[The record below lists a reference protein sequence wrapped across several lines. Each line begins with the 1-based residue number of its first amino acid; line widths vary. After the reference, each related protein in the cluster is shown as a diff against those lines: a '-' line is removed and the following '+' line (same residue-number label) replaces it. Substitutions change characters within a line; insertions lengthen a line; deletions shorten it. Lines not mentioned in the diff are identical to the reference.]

1 MNKIGCLIIGLLVM
15 SGCSGSFNHQGKT
28 PLVEVGD
35 AFLYKEDLDAALPV
49 GIHDKDSVRFAEDYI
64 RNWVED
70 VLLYGKA
77 EGNIPDNEKIDQQ
90 VAAYRRALI
99 MHTYQEELV
108 RQKLGTEVSE
118 EEIEAYYEAH
128 AAQFRAEQPYIQGLF
143 MKVPVQTRNLNRVR
157 NWYKR
162 NTQDA
167 IDGLE
172 KFSIAHAV
180 SYEYFYDRWRPVSEF
195 ALKMPLE
202 ALETDMDY
210 LKRNKN
216 LEVRDTV
223 YCYFLHVEQ
232 FLPKGDPLPLEY
244 AKNEIKE
251 MIINLK
257 RVAFINQI
265 KNDLYREASENNDII
280 YYKPDNE

>member
-108 RQKLGTEVSE
+108 RQKL
-118 EEIEAYYEAH
+118 
-128 AAQFRAEQPYIQGLF
+128 
-143 MKVPVQTRNLNRVR
+143 
-157 NWYKR
+157 
-162 NTQDA
+162 
-167 IDGLE
+167 
-172 KFSIAHAV
+172 
-180 SYEYFYDRWRPVSEF
+180 
-195 ALKMPLE
+195 
-202 ALETDMDY
+202 
-210 LKRNKN
+210 
-216 LEVRDTV
+216 
-223 YCYFLHVEQ
+223 
-232 FLPKGDPLPLEY
+232 
-244 AKNEIKE
+244 
-251 MIINLK
+251 
-257 RVAFINQI
+257 
-265 KNDLYREASENNDII
+265 
-280 YYKPDNE
+280 

>member
-90 VAAYRRALI
+90 VAAYRHALI

-216 LEVRDTV
+216 VEVRDTV

>member
-1 MNKIGCLIIGLLVM
+1 MNRIGCLIIGLLVM

-108 RQKLGTEVSE
+108 RQKLGNEVSE

-216 LEVRDTV
+216 VEVRDTV

-257 RVAFINQI
+257 RVAFINQM
-265 KNDLYREASENNDII
+265 KNDLYREALENNDII

>member
-1 MNKIGCLIIGLLVM
+1 MNRIGCLIIGLLVM

-108 RQKLGTEVSE
+108 RQKLGNEVSE

-216 LEVRDTV
+216 VEVRDTV
-223 YCYFLHVEQ
+223 YCYFFHVEQ

>member
-1 MNKIGCLIIGLLVM
+1 MNRIGCLIIGLLVM

-49 GIHDKDSVRFAEDYI
+49 GIQDKDSVRFAEDYI

-108 RQKLGTEVSE
+108 RQKLGNEVSE

-216 LEVRDTV
+216 VEVRDTV

-232 FLPKGDPLPLEY
+232 FLPKGDLLPLEY

-257 RVAFINQI
+257 RVAFINQM

>member
-1 MNKIGCLIIGLLVM
+1 MNRIGCLIIGLLVM

-28 PLVEVGD
+28 PLVEIGD

-108 RQKLGTEVSE
+108 RQKLGNEVSE

-216 LEVRDTV
+216 VEVRDTV

-251 MIINLK
+251 IIINLK
-257 RVAFINQI
+257 RVAFINQM

>member
-1 MNKIGCLIIGLLVM
+1 MNRIGCLIIGLLVM

-216 LEVRDTV
+216 VEVRDTV

-232 FLPKGDPLPLEY
+232 FLPKGDPLPLKY

>member
-1 MNKIGCLIIGLLVM
+1 MNKIGYLIIGLLVM

-108 RQKLGTEVSE
+108 RQKLGNEVSE

-216 LEVRDTV
+216 VEVRDTV

-257 RVAFINQI
+257 RVAFINQM

>member
-1 MNKIGCLIIGLLVM
+1 MNRIGCLIIGLLVM

-108 RQKLGTEVSE
+108 RQKLGNEVSE

-216 LEVRDTV
+216 VEVRDTV

>member
-108 RQKLGTEVSE
+108 RQKLGNEVSE
-118 EEIEAYYEAH
+118 EEIEAYYEVH

-216 LEVRDTV
+216 VEVRDTV

-251 MIINLK
+251 IIINLK
-257 RVAFINQI
+257 RVAFINQM

>member
-1 MNKIGCLIIGLLVM
+1 MNRIGCLIIGLLVM

-28 PLVEVGD
+28 PLVEIGD

-108 RQKLGTEVSE
+108 RQKLGNEVSE

-157 NWYKR
+157 NWYKQ

-216 LEVRDTV
+216 VEVRDTV

-257 RVAFINQI
+257 RVAFINQM

>member
-1 MNKIGCLIIGLLVM
+1 MNRIGCLIIGLLVM

-108 RQKLGTEVSE
+108 RQKLGNEVLE

-216 LEVRDTV
+216 VEVRDTV

-244 AKNEIKE
+244 AKNETKE

-257 RVAFINQI
+257 RVAFINQM

>member
-216 LEVRDTV
+216 VEVRDTV

-257 RVAFINQI
+257 RVAFINQM

>member
-167 IDGLE
+167 IDALE

-202 ALETDMDY
+202 ALETDLDY

-216 LEVRDTV
+216 VEVRDTV

-257 RVAFINQI
+257 RVAFINQM

>member
-216 LEVRDTV
+216 VEVRDTV

-232 FLPKGDPLPLEY
+232 FLPKGDLLPLEY

-257 RVAFINQI
+257 RVAFINQM
-265 KNDLYREASENNDII
+265 KNDLYREALENNDII

>member
-1 MNKIGCLIIGLLVM
+1 MNRIGCLIIGLLVM

-143 MKVPVQTRNLNRVR
+143 MKVPVQIRNLNRVR

-216 LEVRDTV
+216 VEVRDTV

>member
-108 RQKLGTEVSE
+108 RQKLGNEVSE

-128 AAQFRAEQPYIQGLF
+128 AAQFLAEQPYIQGLF

-216 LEVRDTV
+216 VEVRDTV

-232 FLPKGDPLPLEY
+232 FLPKGDLLPLEY

-257 RVAFINQI
+257 RVAFINQM

>member
-49 GIHDKDSVRFAEDYI
+49 GIHGKDSVRFAEDYI

-216 LEVRDTV
+216 VEVRDTV

>member
-1 MNKIGCLIIGLLVM
+1 MNRIGCLIIGLLVM

-108 RQKLGTEVSE
+108 RQKLGNEVSE

-216 LEVRDTV
+216 VEVRDTV

-257 RVAFINQI
+257 RVAFINQM

>member
-108 RQKLGTEVSE
+108 RQKLGNEVSE

-216 LEVRDTV
+216 VEVRDTV

-232 FLPKGDPLPLEY
+232 FLPKGDLLPLEY

-257 RVAFINQI
+257 RVAFINQM

>member
-1 MNKIGCLIIGLLVM
+1 M
-15 SGCSGSFNHQGKT
+15 SGCSSSFNHQGKT

-108 RQKLGTEVSE
+108 RQKLGNEVSE

-157 NWYKR
+157 NWYKQ

-216 LEVRDTV
+216 VEVRDTV

-257 RVAFINQI
+257 RVAFINQM

>member
-1 MNKIGCLIIGLLVM
+1 MNRIGCLIIGLLVM

-108 RQKLGTEVSE
+108 RQKLGNEVSE

-216 LEVRDTV
+216 VEVRDTV

-251 MIINLK
+251 VIINLK

>member
-1 MNKIGCLIIGLLVM
+1 MNRIGCLIIGLLVM

-108 RQKLGTEVSE
+108 RQKLGNEVSE

-216 LEVRDTV
+216 VEVRDTV

-251 MIINLK
+251 IIINLK
-257 RVAFINQI
+257 RVAFINQM

>member
-28 PLVEVGD
+28 PLVEIGD

-108 RQKLGTEVSE
+108 RQKLGNEVSE

-216 LEVRDTV
+216 VEVRDTV

-244 AKNEIKE
+244 AKNEITE
-251 MIINLK
+251 IIIHLK
-257 RVAFINQI
+257 RVAFINQM
-265 KNDLYREASENNDII
+265 KNDLYREALENNDII

>member
-28 PLVEVGD
+28 PLVEIGD

-108 RQKLGTEVSE
+108 RQKLGNEVSE

-157 NWYKR
+157 NWYKQ

-216 LEVRDTV
+216 VEVRDTV

-257 RVAFINQI
+257 RVAFINQM

>member
-1 MNKIGCLIIGLLVM
+1 MNRIGCLIIGLLVM

-108 RQKLGTEVSE
+108 RQKLGNEVSE

-216 LEVRDTV
+216 VEVRDTV

-232 FLPKGDPLPLEY
+232 FLPKGDLLPLEY

>member
-1 MNKIGCLIIGLLVM
+1 MNRIGCLIIGLLVM

-216 LEVRDTV
+216 VEVRDTV

-232 FLPKGDPLPLEY
+232 FLPKGDLLPLEY

-257 RVAFINQI
+257 RVAFINQM

>member
-108 RQKLGTEVSE
+108 RQKLGNEVSE

-216 LEVRDTV
+216 VEVRDTV

-232 FLPKGDPLPLEY
+232 FLPKGDLLPLEY

>member
-108 RQKLGTEVSE
+108 RQKLGNEVSE

-157 NWYKR
+157 NWYKQ

-216 LEVRDTV
+216 VEVRDTV

-257 RVAFINQI
+257 RVAFINQM

>member
-15 SGCSGSFNHQGKT
+15 SGCSSSFNHQGKT

-108 RQKLGTEVSE
+108 RQKLGNEVSE

-216 LEVRDTV
+216 VEVRDTV

-257 RVAFINQI
+257 RVAFINQM

>member
-1 MNKIGCLIIGLLVM
+1 MNRIGCLIIGLLVM

-108 RQKLGTEVSE
+108 RQKLGNEVSE

-180 SYEYFYDRWRPVSEF
+180 RYEYFYDRWRPVSEF

-216 LEVRDTV
+216 VEVRDTV

-232 FLPKGDPLPLEY
+232 VLPKGDPLPLEY

>member
-108 RQKLGTEVSE
+108 RQKLGNEVSE

-180 SYEYFYDRWRPVSEF
+180 SYEYFYDRWRSVSEF

-216 LEVRDTV
+216 VEVRDTV

-232 FLPKGDPLPLEY
+232 FLPKGDLLPLEY

-257 RVAFINQI
+257 RVAFINQM

>member
-216 LEVRDTV
+216 VEVRDTV

-232 FLPKGDPLPLEY
+232 FLPKGDLLPLEY

>member
-1 MNKIGCLIIGLLVM
+1 MNRIGCLIIGLLVM

-28 PLVEVGD
+28 PLVEVGN

-216 LEVRDTV
+216 VEVRDTV

-232 FLPKGDPLPLEY
+232 FLPKGDLLPLEY

-257 RVAFINQI
+257 RVAFINQM

>member
-1 MNKIGCLIIGLLVM
+1 MNRIGCLIIGLLVM

-28 PLVEVGD
+28 PLVEIGD

-216 LEVRDTV
+216 VEVRDTV